1 MKTVLDNLKGKLVVS
16 CRALENEPLH
26 SPFIM
31 SRMALAAAR
40 GGAAAIRANSVV
52 DIKAIKGLVSLPVIG
67 IIKRDYPDS
76 EVFITATLKEVDELM
91 AVAPDIVA
99 LDATA
104 RKRPGGVSLD
114 MLIAQIRTRY
124 PSLLLM
130 ADIATV
136 QEAVTAQA
144 LGVDCVGTTLYGYTA
159 ETAGHSL
166 PENDCAFLK
175 EVLSAVTIPVI
186 AEGNVDTPDR
196 AAGVWS
202 WGRIRLSSA
211 GRSPDRSKLRNGLWR
226 QLARKAPMEHDHLTG
241 ICDTYRLFP

>member
-16 CRALENEPLH
+16 CQALENEPLH

-31 SRMALAAAR
+31 SRMVLAAAQ

-144 LGVDCVGTTLYGYTA
+144 LGFDCVGTTLYGYTA

-196 AAGVWS
+196 AARCLELGVHTVVVGGAITRPQQITERFMAAIGAQS
-202 WGRIRLSSA
+202 TDGA
-211 GRSPDRSKLRNGLWR
+211 
-226 QLARKAPMEHDHLTG
+226 
-241 ICDTYRLFP
+241 